1 MPRHGVKKN
10 PTKYYQTLCD
20 AFRELQHTDAGCGLK
35 LRKLQALPES
45 QTEELLVRHFGSM
58 AGFVNLHLIRSPTKA
73 AKRGGTQQVR
83 FSGLGFAVLRSPA
96 DVETVLG
103 RGFQH
108 RIADVMV
115 TLERFEQAQV
125 S

>member
-1 MPRHGVKKN
+1 MLRQGVKIAA
-10 PTKYYQTLCD
+10 KYHQTLCD
-20 AFRELQHTDAGCGLK
+20 AFRELQHTDAGCVLK

-58 AGFVNLHLIRSPTKA
+58 VGFVHLHLIRPSTKPS
-73 AKRGGTQQVR
+73 KRGGRQ
-83 FSGLGFAVLRSPA
+83 LGFVVLRTPA
-96 DVETVLG
+96 DAETVLS
-103 RGFQH
+103 RGSQC
-108 RIADVMV
+108 RIADVTV

>member
-1 MPRHGVKKN
+1 
-10 PTKYYQTLCD
+10 
-20 AFRELQHTDAGCGLK
+20 LK

-45 QTEELLVRHFGSM
+45 QAEELLVRHFESI

-73 AKRGGTQQVR
+73 AKRGGTQQAR
-83 FSGLGFAVLRSPA
+83 ISGLGFVVLRRPA
-96 DVETVLG
+96 DVETVLS

-108 RIADVMV
+108 KVADVMV